1 MVAFGTSLPELL
13 VSLESILAGQ
23 PGISIGNIVGSN
35 IFNILFVLGLSATIA
50 PLFVERQLVKLD
62 LPIMIGVSVLMLF
75 FALDGNIGL
84 LDGGLFFSG
93 GLIYTI
99 SLIYQ
104 SRKEQNNSSQEEY
117 SDPNSNSAQ
126 QWLVNLGLIAV
137 GLVGLKLG
145 AIYLVDSATSIA
157 SAMGVSDLVI
167 GLTMI
172 ALGTSLPEVATS
184 VVATIRGERDLAVGN
199 ILGSNIFNILFVLGL
214 TGILAPNGVD
224 VSTGAL
230 QFDIPVMI
238 AVSLACLPIFL
249 RGNLIK
255 RWQGLLFLAYY
266 IVYLT
271 YIILDAKEHETLL
284 MFKKVLLLFVIPL
297 TVVTLVIV
305 TLRAISGDRQQT

>member
-23 PGISIGNIVGSN
+23 PGISLGNIIGSN

-84 LDGGLFFSG
+84 LDGGLFFIG
-93 GLIYTI
+93 GLIYTTF
-99 SLIYQ
+99 LIYQ

>member
-35 IFNILFVLGLSATIA
+35 IFNILFVLGLSATIG
-50 PLFVERQLVKLD
+50 PLFVEQQLVKLD

-104 SRKEQNNSSQEEY
+104 SRKEQSNASQEED
-117 SDPNSNSAQ
+117 SSPNNNSAQ

-137 GLVGLKLG
+137 GLVVLKVG
-145 AIYLVDSATSIA
+145 AMYLVDSATSIA

-167 GLTMI
+167 GLTII

-184 VVATIRGERDLAVGN
+184 VVASIRGERDLAVGN

-249 RGNLIK
+249 RGNLIR

-266 IVYLT
+266 IVYMT
-271 YIILDAKEHETLL
+271 YLILDAKQHETLL
-284 MFKKVLLLFVIPL
+284 MFKKALLLFVIPL

-305 TLRAISGDRQQT
+305 TLRAIFGDRQQT